1 MKLCRAVALCLPT
14 IVCACM
20 TWQTQPLRP
29 ERFGTA
35 DSAQSVRVILGSGD
49 TLVVSSPVILGDS
62 LVGMRSRSGMAPDS
76 LERVAVPLAAISEAQ
91 MKRSDGGAN
100 AAIALIG
107 LVGAVAVVAAS
118 HPCIGLC
125 SGH

>member
-1 MKLCRAVALCLPT
+1 
-14 IVCACM
+14 M
-20 TWQTQPLRP
+20 TWQTQPLRA
-29 ERFGTA
+29 ERLRTA
-35 DSAQSVRVILGSGD
+35 DSAQSVRVILGTGD

-62 LVGMRSRSGMAPDS
+62 LIGMRRGSGMAPDS

-91 MKRSDGGAN
+91 MKRSDPGAN

-107 LVGAVAVVAAS
+107 VVGAAAIMAAS